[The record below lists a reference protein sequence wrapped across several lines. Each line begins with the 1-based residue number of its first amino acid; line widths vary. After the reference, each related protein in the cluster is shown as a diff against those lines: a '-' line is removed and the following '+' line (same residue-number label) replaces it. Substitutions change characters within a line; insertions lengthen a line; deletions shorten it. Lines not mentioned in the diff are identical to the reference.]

1 MNYIIFLDS
10 SHAEVESG
18 TKMPLNKNSNQS
30 AIGVT
35 GAAGFI
41 GRFLASEF
49 QKKPEFHV
57 RSLVRNR
64 SDEDLGS
71 LPDVFYGDLTEPSS
85 ALPFLSGLDT
95 VIHLANSNF
104 PRDSKKASTEDLDAN
119 LGITVALFENFTQLN
134 PKGHIIFFSSG
145 GAVYDPSLPHSPRK
159 ESDPTNPIS
168 SYGIQKLAAEHFL
181 EMICTRSGIS
191 ATILRVSNPYGT
203 LLSPK
208 RAQGIIGVAMACLKD
223 DLPFRLFGA
232 QDATRDYIHL
242 DDVVSATLSALEN
255 KPEAGQ
261 CRIYNVGSGMGVRTD
276 QLLEMIQ
283 QATGKR
289 LNLTIADA
297 KYLEPDW
304 NVLDISKI
312 EKELGWKPRVRL
324 LDGLKLTC
332 QSQPKS

>member
-1 MNYIIFLDS
+1 
-10 SHAEVESG
+10 VPQ
-18 TKMPLNKNSNQS
+18 MPPNKNSNQT

-41 GRFLASEF
+41 GRFLSCEL
-49 QKKPEFHV
+49 QKEPGLLV

-64 SDEDLGS
+64 PGEDFDS
-71 LPDVFYGDLTEPSS
+71 LPNVFFADLTEPSS
-85 ALPFLSGLDT
+85 AHPFLTGLDT

-104 PRDSKKASTEDLDAN
+104 PRDSKKASPEDLDAN

-134 PKGHIIFFSSG
+134 PNGHIIFFSSG
-145 GAVYDPSLPHSPRK
+145 GAVYDPTLAHQPRK

-181 EMICTRSGIS
+181 EMICARSGMS

-208 RAQGIIGVAMACLKD
+208 RPQGIVGVAMACLKG

-232 QDATRDYIHL
+232 PSTTRDYIHL
-242 DDVVSATLSALEN
+242 SDVASATLKTIQR

-261 CRIYNVGSGMGVRTD
+261 CRVYNVGSGTGVRSD
-276 QLLEMIQ
+276 EMIEMIQ
-283 QATGKR
+283 KAAEKR
-289 LNLTIADA
+289 LDLTVADA
-297 KYLEPDW
+297 GNLEPSW
-304 NVLDISKI
+304 NVLNISKI
-312 EKELGWKPRVRL
+312 EKELDWKPQVEL
-324 LDGLKLTC
+324 LEGLKLTYRN
-332 QSQPKS
+332 QQAL